1 MTDDLF
7 EYHMLSPLD
16 PPPEPVAPSSG
27 SLPPSPA
34 PPPAG
39 RGNPGSMSEPQITVT
54 ELQTGPGLLVRALW
68 FIFIGW
74 WLTAIVSALAWAAMV
89 TIIGLP
95 LGIWMIN
102 RIPTVITLR
111 PRTSSATSTPTSW
124 AGIVTHDMHEEQPHW
139 VVRGLWF
146 VFFGW
151 WLSAIAMGIGWVLI
165 VLIITLPIGLMIY
178 NRIPFIASLYRY

>member
-1 MTDDLF
+1 M
-7 EYHMLSPLD
+7 
-16 PPPEPVAPSSG
+16 
-27 SLPPSPA
+27 
-34 PPPAG
+34 
-39 RGNPGSMSEPQITVT
+39 
-54 ELQTGPGLLVRALW
+54 RALW
-68 FIFIGW
+68 FLFIGW
-74 WLTAIVSALAWAAMV
+74 WLTGIVSAVAWLAMI

-95 LGIWMIN
+95 LGIWLIN

-111 PRTSSATSTPTSW
+111 PRTTLRYQYTDELGRTRHPRPARG
-124 AGIVTHDMHEEQPHW
+124 AAHW

-178 NRIPFIASLYRY
+178 NRVPFIASLYRY

>member
-1 MTDDLF
+1 M
-7 EYHMLSPLD
+7 
-16 PPPEPVAPSSG
+16 
-27 SLPPSPA
+27 
-34 PPPAG
+34 
-39 RGNPGSMSEPQITVT
+39 T

-68 FIFIGW
+68 FVFIGW

-111 PRTSSATSTPTSW
+111 PRTTLRYQYTDEL
-124 AGIVTHDMHEEQPHW
+124 GRIVTHDLPEEQPHW